1 MTVTEDIRKNLN
13 EATPLYVVAGAADL
27 AAEKLRALPASL
39 ERLRE
44 EAPVRLREVRESEL
58 PKLRDR
64 ARELAEQGRETTRE
78 YAGKARE
85 TYEELALRGRGA
97 VEQWRTHREET
108 REETAG
114 DKGDAG
120 APEVTV
126 ERVTDPAGAPG
137 DGSATDAGTE
147 GR

>member
-1 MTVTEDIRKNLN
+1 MSVTEDIRKNLN

-27 AAEKLRALPASL
+27 AAEKLRELPASL
-39 ERLRE
+39 EKLRE
-44 EAPVRLREVRESEL
+44 EAPGRLREVRENEL

-64 ARELAEQGRETTRE
+64 ARELAEQGRETARE

-85 TYEELALRGRGA
+85 TYEELAVRGRGA
-97 VEQWRTHREET
+97 VEHWRDR

-114 DKGDAG
+114 ETTGEKADAG

-126 ERVTDPAGAPG
+126 ERITDPAGASG
-137 DGSATDAGTE
+137 DGTPGTGAE